1 MTLQERCR
9 EIWKEEFNIE
19 DKKIEWLISCLTPE
33 AIEMNDSITDEQ
45 IRSAK
50 GHLLWYGLGEAL
62 LNYCSWEVNQY

>member
-9 EIWKEEFNIE
+9 RIWREDNIG

-33 AIEMNDSITDEQ
+33 AIKANDFITDEQ
-45 IRSAK
+45 IRNTK

-62 LNYCSWEVNQY
+62 LNYCSWEANQY